1 MSSISLDVGFSQVAE
16 ALGDGAPLLSVTPET
31 LLAIAFSSSESSR
44 LLKITPMEF
53 VGEWESA
60 IDDRAA
66 AKLLHVARQRTDTSR
81 WWTMRWPVGAIS
93 LLSRAGRLDATK
105 TYELMRKLRQLSN
118 NFMRELWEAAVERRR
133 EVGSAALRESTRED
147 WMKQKRRLGAI
158 GRERKGKLMPSWES
172 VRRLPLHRIR
182 HQLARWTRV
191 SLRTVIR
198 GGQRTLNGYVIR
210 ARGATKRPANG
221 DDDGSVAANSKQ
233 RREDA
238 PLERPQRQPALHD
251 AHKRAAAAATASPA
265 AAPAD
270 GLTATA
276 ATAPQAAGAKR
287 GSDTQAAA
295 LHRPATSA
303 RITANSPTPAP
314 LAAASARQKR
324 RHSGVASQDQSNG
337 STASQP
343 KRRRAPVAPATQSI
357 ERFLTPLASTAAPPN
372 PPQDHPAPPHPH
384 PSLRQISHK
393 TPTAAERCLTPQI
406 PSTCD
411 SLMAGRRFSF
421 GFWCW
426 WALAN
431 LARCGR
437 VYV

>member
-1 MSSISLDVGFSQVAE
+1 MANSA
-16 ALGDGAPLLSVTPET
+16 VTANGVFGYDT
-31 LLAIAFSSSESSR
+31 DWNGIESSTR
-44 LLKITPMEF
+44 PEAT
-53 VGEWESA
+53 
-60 IDDRAA
+60 A

-81 WWTMRWPVGAIS
+81 WWTMRWPVDAIS

-133 EVGSAALRESTRED
+133 EVGSAALRESTREE

-158 GRERKGKLMPSWES
+158 GRDRKGKLMPSWES

-191 SLRTVIR
+191 SLHTVIR
-198 GGQRTLNGYVIR
+198 GGQRTLNGYVTR
-210 ARGATKRPANG
+210 ARDATKRPVND
-221 DDDGSVAANSKQ
+221 DDDGSVAATSKQ

-238 PLERPQRQPALHD
+238 PPERPQRQPTLHGAL
-251 AHKRAAAAATASPA
+251 KRAAAAATASPA

-295 LHRPATSA
+295 PHRPATSA
-303 RITANSPTPAP
+303 RITGSSPTPAP

-337 STASQP
+337 STAGQP

-357 ERFLTPLASTAAPPN
+357 ERFLTPVATTAVPPN
-372 PPQDHPAPPHPH
+372 PPQDHPVPLPPPEPPPNPPQNPH
-384 PSLRQISHK
+384 SS
-393 TPTAAERCLTPQI
+393 
-406 PSTCD
+406 
-411 SLMAGRRFSF
+411 
-421 GFWCW
+421 
-426 WALAN
+426 
-431 LARCGR
+431 
-437 VYV
+437 